1 MNVFASPPEDARR
14 ILENFDGIIRTNL
27 PLSSKQLLLLPR
39 NIKELSHCLTDER
52 SKRRLG
58 YMNDN
63 VMLSAY
69 AYYFLWWN
77 LFRLTSVFS
86 ALDENV
92 FSFLHDESVCLD
104 IGSGPLSVPLALY
117 LARPE
122 LRAVKLTWYCMDTSQ
137 NALAL
142 GENLLLS
149 CAARLQNAQHTQSAE
164 SVEGADNTQSAESM
178 KDADGFCWR
187 IVRVKGEIGTPIK
200 QKASFITCANMFNEL
215 YWNTSQPL
223 EAEAKKYAARLF
235 SYGAQKPD
243 GKSECAFFVAEPGI
257 PRASRFISLLRAA
270 MLRKNM
276 SCVSPCP
283 HENECPMDG
292 KKGGKWCHFILD
304 TETAPFALKKLSE
317 KAGLAKERAAISFIF
332 TRPEALSR
340 NPKAGHAEKRG
351 ADGKTA
357 AADKIPYRIRIC
369 SDPIA
374 LPEHKTGRY
383 ACAPWGL
390 TLVIEKNVR
399 EKPLASGDL
408 AEAPLKAADIQSL
421 SIDYKSGAKIVRL

>member
-63 VMLSAY
+63 IVLSSY

-149 CAARLQNAQHTQSAE
+149 CAARLQNTQSA
-164 SVEGADNTQSAESM
+164 DNAE
-178 KDADGFCWR
+178 DADGFCWR

-257 PRASRFISLLRAA
+257 PRAARFISLLRAA

-276 SCVSPCP
+276 SCTSPCP
-283 HENECPMDG
+283 HANECPMDG
-292 KKGGKWCHFILD
+292 KKGGKWCHFILN
-304 TETAPFALKKLSE
+304 TETAPAALKKLSE

-332 TRPEALSR
+332 TRPEALSP
-340 NPKAGHAEKRG
+340 NPKAEHAEKRET
-351 ADGKTA
+351 DGNPA
-357 AADKIPYRIRIC
+357 AAAKTSYRIRIC

-390 TLVIEKNVR
+390 TLVIEKNAR
-399 EKPLASGDL
+399 EKRLASGDL
-408 AEAPLKAADIQSL
+408 TEAPLKAADIQNL
-421 SIDYKSGAKIVRL
+421 SIDRKSGAKIVSV

>member
-63 VMLSAY
+63 IVLSSY

-149 CAARLQNAQHTQSAE
+149 CAARLQTAQHAQSAE
-164 SVEGADNTQSAESM
+164 SVE
-178 KDADGFCWR
+178 DAAGFCWR
-187 IVRVKGEIGTPIK
+187 IVRVKGEIGTQIK

-257 PRASRFISLLRAA
+257 PRAARFISLLRAA

-292 KKGGKWCHFILD
+292 KKGGKWCHFILN
-304 TETAPFALKKLSE
+304 TKTAPFALKKLSE

-340 NPKAGHAEKRG
+340 NPKAEHAEKRG

-357 AADKIPYRIRIC
+357 AADKIPYRMRIC

-399 EKPLASGDL
+399 EKPLTSGDL
-408 AEAPLKAADIQSL
+408 TEAPLKAADIQSL
-421 SIDYKSGAKIVRL
+421 SIDHKSGAKIVRL

>member
-149 CAARLQNAQHTQSAE
+149 CAARLQNAQS
-164 SVEGADNTQSAESM
+164 ADNTE
-178 KDADGFCWR
+178 DADGFCWR

-257 PRASRFISLLRAA
+257 PRAARFISLLRAT

-283 HENECPMDG
+283 HANECPMDG
-292 KKGGKWCHFILD
+292 KKGGKWCHFILN
-304 TETAPFALKKLSE
+304 TETAPAALKKLSE

-340 NPKAGHAEKRG
+340 NPKAEHAEKRET
-351 ADGKTA
+351 DGKTA
-357 AADKIPYRIRIC
+357 AAAKTPYRIRIC

-390 TLVIEKNVR
+390 TLVIEKNAR

-408 AEAPLKAADIQSL
+408 TEAPLKAADIQSL
-421 SIDYKSGAKIVRL
+421 SIDRKSGAKIVSV

>member
-63 VMLSAY
+63 IVLSSY

-149 CAARLQNAQHTQSAE
+149 CAARLQNTQCAE
-164 SVEGADNTQSAESM
+164 SVE
-178 KDADGFCWR
+178 DADGFCWR

-257 PRASRFISLLRAA
+257 PRAARFISLLRAA

-292 KKGGKWCHFILD
+292 KKGGKWCHFILN
-304 TETAPFALKKLSE
+304 TETAPAALKKLSE

-340 NPKAGHAEKRG
+340 NPKAEHAEKRET
-351 ADGKTA
+351 DGNPA
-357 AADKIPYRIRIC
+357 AAAKTPYRIRIC

-374 LPEHKTGRY
+374 LPEHKTGLY
-383 ACAPWGL
+383 ACASWGL
-390 TLVIEKNVR
+390 TLVIEKNAR
-399 EKPLASGDL
+399 KKRLASGDL
-408 AEAPLKAADIQSL
+408 TEAPLKAADIQNL
-421 SIDYKSGAKIVRL
+421 SIDRKSSAKIVSV

>member
-1 MNVFASPPEDARR
+1 
-14 ILENFDGIIRTNL
+14 
-27 PLSSKQLLLLPR
+27 
-39 NIKELSHCLTDER
+39 
-52 SKRRLG
+52 
-58 YMNDN
+58 MNDN
-63 VMLSAY
+63 IVLSSY

-149 CAARLQNAQHTQSAE
+149 CAARLQNAQS
-164 SVEGADNTQSAESM
+164 ADNAEG
-178 KDADGFCWR
+178 ADGFCWR

-257 PRASRFISLLRAA
+257 PRAARFISLLRAA

-340 NPKAGHAEKRG
+340 NPKAEHAEKRD

-357 AADKIPYRIRIC
+357 AADKIPYRMRIC

-390 TLVIEKNVR
+390 TLVIEKNAR
-399 EKPLASGDL
+399 EKRLASGDL
-408 AEAPLKAADIQSL
+408 TEAPLKAADIQNL
-421 SIDYKSGAKIVRL
+421 SIDRKSGAKIVSV

>member
-63 VMLSAY
+63 IVLSSY

-149 CAARLQNAQHTQSAE
+149 CAARLQNAQS
-164 SVEGADNTQSAESM
+164 ADNAE
-178 KDADGFCWR
+178 DADGFCWR

-257 PRASRFISLLRAA
+257 PRAARFISLLRAA

-283 HENECPMDG
+283 HENECPMAG
-292 KKGGKWCHFILD
+292 KKGGKWCHFILN
-304 TETAPFALKKLSE
+304 TETAPAALKKLSE

-340 NPKAGHAEKRG
+340 NPKAEHAEKRET
-351 ADGKTA
+351 DGKTA
-357 AADKIPYRIRIC
+357 AAAKTPYRIRIC

-390 TLVIEKNVR
+390 TLVIEKNAR
-399 EKPLASGDL
+399 EKRLASGDL
-408 AEAPLKAADIQSL
+408 TEAPLKAADIQSL
-421 SIDYKSGAKIVRL
+421 SIDRKSGAKIITVS

>member
-63 VMLSAY
+63 IVLSSY

-149 CAARLQNAQHTQSAE
+149 CAARLQNAQSAE
-164 SVEGADNTQSAESM
+164 SVE
-178 KDADGFCWR
+178 DADGFCWR

-257 PRASRFISLLRAA
+257 PRAARFISLLRAA

-276 SCVSPCP
+276 SCTSPCP

-292 KKGGKWCHFILD
+292 KKGGKWCHFILN
-304 TETAPFALKKLSE
+304 TETAPAALKKLSE
-317 KAGLAKERAAISFIF
+317 KAGLTKERAVISFIF
-332 TRPEALSR
+332 TRPEAHTR
-340 NPKAGHAEKRG
+340 NPKAVHAEKRG
-351 ADGKTA
+351 TDGKTA
-357 AADKIPYRIRIC
+357 AAAKTIYRMRIC

-390 TLVIEKNVR
+390 TLVIEKNAR
-399 EKPLASGDL
+399 EKRLASGDL
-408 AEAPLKAADIQSL
+408 TEAPLKAADIQNL
-421 SIDYKSGAKIVRL
+421 SIDRKSGAKIVSV

>member
-63 VMLSAY
+63 IVLSSY

-149 CAARLQNAQHTQSAE
+149 CAARLQNTQCAE
-164 SVEGADNTQSAESM
+164 SVE
-178 KDADGFCWR
+178 DADGFCWR

-223 EAEAKKYAARLF
+223 EAEAKKYTARLF

-257 PRASRFISLLRAA
+257 PRAARFISLLRAA

-292 KKGGKWCHFILD
+292 KKGGKWCHFILN
-304 TETAPFALKKLSE
+304 TETAPAALKKLSE

-340 NPKAGHAEKRG
+340 NPKAEHAEKRET
-351 ADGKTA
+351 DGNPA
-357 AADKIPYRIRIC
+357 AAAKTPYRIRIC

-374 LPEHKTGRY
+374 LPGRKTGRY

-390 TLVIEKNVR
+390 TLVIEKNAR
-399 EKPLASGDL
+399 EKRLASGDL
-408 AEAPLKAADIQSL
+408 TEAPLKAADIQNL
-421 SIDYKSGAKIVRL
+421 SIDRKSGAKIVSV

>member
-63 VMLSAY
+63 IVLSSY

-149 CAARLQNAQHTQSAE
+149 CAARLQNAQHTQSAQDA
-164 SVEGADNTQSAESM
+164 EG
-178 KDADGFCWR
+178 ADGFCWR

-257 PRASRFISLLRAA
+257 PRAARFISLLRAA

-283 HENECPMDG
+283 HENECPMN
-292 KKGGKWCHFILD
+292 KPSCSKWCHFVLN
-304 TETAPFALKKLSE
+304 TKTAPQALQRLSDKALLPKDRASLSFVFASSVTPAPCTAADSVVQRAE
-317 KAGLAKERAAISFIF
+317 TDAARRRAAHTASAA
-332 TRPEALSR
+332 PALMR
-340 NPKAGHAEKRG
+340 V
-351 ADGKTA
+351 
-357 AADKIPYRIRIC
+357 C
-369 SDPIA
+369 SDTIA
-374 LPEHKTGRY
+374 LPKKKAGCY

-390 TLVIEKNVR
+390 TLLAQKDLSETSNKNIR
-399 EKPLASGDL
+399 SLKSGDSVPVKICVQDVKNM
-408 AEAPLKAADIQSL
+408 AKDR
-421 SIDYKSGAKIVRL
+421 KSGAKIYLV

>member
-1 MNVFASPPEDARR
+1 MNVFSLPPEDARR
-14 ILENFDGIIRTNL
+14 ILDNFDDIIRTNL

-63 VMLSAY
+63 IVLSSY

-77 LFRLTSVFS
+77 LFRLTSIFS

-149 CAARLQNAQHTQSAE
+149 CAARLQNAQS
-164 SVEGADNTQSAESM
+164 ADNAE
-178 KDADGFCWR
+178 DADGFCWR

-257 PRASRFISLLRAA
+257 PRAARFISLLRAA

-292 KKGGKWCHFILD
+292 KKGGKWCHFILN

-340 NPKAGHAEKRG
+340 NPKAEHAEKRET
-351 ADGKTA
+351 DGNPA
-357 AADKIPYRIRIC
+357 AAAKMPYRIRIC

-374 LPEHKTGRY
+374 LPGRKMGRY
-383 ACAPWGL
+383 ACAPWGI
-390 TLVIEKNVR
+390 TLVIEKNAR
-399 EKPLASGDL
+399 EKRLASGDL
-408 AEAPLKAADIQSL
+408 TEAPLKAADIQNL
-421 SIDYKSGAKIVRL
+421 SIDRKSGAKIVSV

>member
-86 ALDENV
+86 ALDGNV

-149 CAARLQNAQHTQSAE
+149 CAARLQNAQSVRRAHSAQSTE
-164 SVEGADNTQSAESM
+164 SVEN
-178 KDADGFCWR
+178 ADGFCWR

-257 PRASRFISLLRAA
+257 PRASRFIGLLRAA

-292 KKGGKWCHFILD
+292 KKGGKWCHFILN
-304 TETAPFALKKLSE
+304 TETAPVALKKLSE

-332 TRPEALSR
+332 TRPEAFSR
-340 NPKAGHAEKRG
+340 NLKAEHAEKRG
-351 ADGKTA
+351 TNGKTA
-357 AADKIPYRIRIC
+357 AADKTPYRMRIC
-369 SDPIA
+369 SDPIT
-374 LPEHKTGRY
+374 LPGRKTGRY

-390 TLVIEKNVR
+390 TLVIEKNAR
-399 EKPLASGDL
+399 EKRLASGNL
-408 AEAPLKAADIQSL
+408 IEVPLKAADIQNL
-421 SIDYKSGAKIVRL
+421 SIDRKSGAKIVSV

>member
-1 MNVFASPPEDARR
+1 MNVFARAPEDACRV
-14 ILENFDGIIRTNL
+14 LENFDDIIRTNL

-39 NIKELSHCLTDER
+39 NIRELSHRLTDER

-69 AYYFLWWN
+69 AYYFLRWN
-77 LFRLTSVFS
+77 LFRLTSVFA

-149 CAARLQNAQHTQSAE
+149 CAARLQDPQNA
-164 SVEGADNTQSAESM
+164 EGLL
-178 KDADGFCWR
+178 WR

-200 QKASFITCANMFNEL
+200 HKASFITCANMFNEL

-257 PRASRFISLLRAA
+257 PRAARFISLLRAA

-292 KKGGKWCHFILD
+292 KKGGKWCHFILN

-340 NPKAGHAEKRG
+340 NPKAEHAEKRET
-351 ADGKTA
+351 DGKTA
-357 AADKIPYRIRIC
+357 AAAKTPYRIRIC

-390 TLVIEKNVR
+390 TLVIEKNAR
-399 EKPLASGDL
+399 EKRLASGDL
-408 AEAPLKAADIQSL
+408 TEAPLKAADIQNL
-421 SIDYKSGAKIVRL
+421 SIDRKSGVKIVSV

>member
-1 MNVFASPPEDARR
+1 MNVFSLPPEDARR
-14 ILENFDGIIRTNL
+14 ILDNFDDIIRTNL

-63 VMLSAY
+63 IVLSSY

-149 CAARLQNAQHTQSAE
+149 CAARLQNAQS
-164 SVEGADNTQSAESM
+164 ADNTE
-178 KDADGFCWR
+178 DADGFCWR

-257 PRASRFISLLRAA
+257 PRAARFISLLRAA

-283 HENECPMDG
+283 HANECPMDG
-292 KKGGKWCHFILD
+292 KKGGKWCHFILN
-304 TETAPFALKKLSE
+304 TETAPAALKKLSE

-332 TRPEALSR
+332 TRPEALSP
-340 NPKAGHAEKRG
+340 NPKAEHAEKRET
-351 ADGKTA
+351 DGNPA
-357 AADKIPYRIRIC
+357 AAAKTSYRIRIC

-390 TLVIEKNVR
+390 TLVIEKNAR

-408 AEAPLKAADIQSL
+408 TEAPLKAADIQNL
-421 SIDYKSGAKIVRL
+421 SIDRKSGAKIVSV

>member
-14 ILENFDGIIRTNL
+14 ILDNFDGIIRTNL

-63 VMLSAY
+63 IVLSSY

-149 CAARLQNAQHTQSAE
+149 CATRLQNAQS
-164 SVEGADNTQSAESM
+164 ADNAE
-178 KDADGFCWR
+178 DADGFCWR

-257 PRASRFISLLRAA
+257 PRAARFISLLRAA

-276 SCVSPCP
+276 SCTSPCP

-292 KKGGKWCHFILD
+292 KKGGKWCHFILN
-304 TETAPFALKKLSE
+304 TETAPAALKKLSE

-340 NPKAGHAEKRG
+340 NPKAEHAEKRET
-351 ADGKTA
+351 DGKTA
-357 AADKIPYRIRIC
+357 AAAKTPYRIRIC

-374 LPEHKTGRY
+374 LPGRKTGRY

-390 TLVIEKNVR
+390 TLVIEKNAR
-399 EKPLASGDL
+399 EKKKRLASGDL
-408 AEAPLKAADIQSL
+408 TEAPLKAADIQNL
-421 SIDYKSGAKIVRL
+421 SIDRKSGAKIVSV

>member
-14 ILENFDGIIRTNL
+14 ILDNFDGIIRTNL

-63 VMLSAY
+63 IMLSAY

-149 CAARLQNAQHTQSAE
+149 CAARLQNAQS
-164 SVEGADNTQSAESM
+164 ADNAE
-178 KDADGFCWR
+178 DADGFCWR

-257 PRASRFISLLRAA
+257 PRAARFISLLRAA

-276 SCVSPCP
+276 SCTSPCP

-292 KKGGKWCHFILD
+292 KKGGKWCHFILN
-304 TETAPFALKKLSE
+304 TETAPAALKKLSE

-332 TRPEALSR
+332 TRPEALSP
-340 NPKAGHAEKRG
+340 NPKAEHAEKRET
-351 ADGKTA
+351 DGNPA
-357 AADKIPYRIRIC
+357 AAAKTSYRIRIC

-390 TLVIEKNVR
+390 TLVIEKNAR
-399 EKPLASGDL
+399 EKRLASGDL
-408 AEAPLKAADIQSL
+408 TEAPLKAADIQNL
-421 SIDYKSGAKIVRL
+421 SIDRKSGAKIVSV

>member
-14 ILENFDGIIRTNL
+14 ILDNFDDIIRTNL

-86 ALDENV
+86 ALDGNV

-149 CAARLQNAQHTQSAE
+149 CAARLQNTQHAQSVRRAHSAQSTE
-164 SVEGADNTQSAESM
+164 SVEN
-178 KDADGFCWR
+178 ADGFCWR

-257 PRASRFISLLRAA
+257 PRAARFISLLRAA

-283 HENECPMDG
+283 HENECSMDG

-332 TRPEALSR
+332 TRPEAFSR
-340 NPKAGHAEKRG
+340 NLKAEHAEKRET
-351 ADGKTA
+351 DGKTA
-357 AADKIPYRIRIC
+357 AAAKTPYRIRIC

-374 LPEHKTGRY
+374 LPGRKTGRY

-390 TLVIEKNVR
+390 TLVIEKNAR
-399 EKPLASGDL
+399 EKRLASGDL
-408 AEAPLKAADIQSL
+408 TEAPLKAADIQNL
-421 SIDYKSGAKIVRL
+421 SIDRKSGAKIVSV

>member
-14 ILENFDGIIRTNL
+14 ILDNFDGIIRTNL

-63 VMLSAY
+63 IVLSSY

-149 CAARLQNAQHTQSAE
+149 C
-164 SVEGADNTQSAESM
+164 V
-178 KDADGFCWR
+178 
-187 IVRVKGEIGTPIK
+187 IEIG
-200 QKASFITCANMFNEL
+200 
-215 YWNTSQPL
+215 
-223 EAEAKKYAARLF
+223 
-235 SYGAQKPD
+235 
-243 GKSECAFFVAEPGI
+243 
-257 PRASRFISLLRAA
+257 RASCR
-270 MLRKNM
+270 
-276 SCVSPCP
+276 
-283 HENECPMDG
+283 
-292 KKGGKWCHFILD
+292 
-304 TETAPFALKKLSE
+304 
-317 KAGLAKERAAISFIF
+317 ER
-332 TRPEALSR
+332 
-340 NPKAGHAEKRG
+340 
-351 ADGKTA
+351 
-357 AADKIPYRIRIC
+357 
-369 SDPIA
+369 
-374 LPEHKTGRY
+374 
-383 ACAPWGL
+383 
-390 TLVIEKNVR
+390 V
-399 EKPLASGDL
+399 
-408 AEAPLKAADIQSL
+408 
-421 SIDYKSGAKIVRL
+421 

>member
-149 CAARLQNAQHTQSAE
+149 CAARLQTAQHAQSAE
-164 SVEGADNTQSAESM
+164 SVE
-178 KDADGFCWR
+178 DADGFCWR
-187 IVRVKGEIGTPIK
+187 IVRVKGKIGTPIK

-257 PRASRFISLLRAA
+257 PRASRFIGLLRAA

-332 TRPEALSR
+332 TRPEALSC
-340 NPKAGHAEKRG
+340 NPKAEHAEKRETE
-351 ADGKTA
+351 GKTA
-357 AADKIPYRIRIC
+357 AAAKTPYRIRIC

-399 EKPLASGDL
+399 EKRLASGDL
-408 AEAPLKAADIQSL
+408 TEAPLKAADIQSL

>member
-14 ILENFDGIIRTNL
+14 ILDNFDGIIRTNL

-149 CAARLQNAQHTQSAE
+149 CAARLQNAQS
-164 SVEGADNTQSAESM
+164 ADNTE
-178 KDADGFCWR
+178 DADGFCWR

-257 PRASRFISLLRAA
+257 PRAARFISLLRAT

-283 HENECPMDG
+283 HANECPMDG
-292 KKGGKWCHFILD
+292 KKGGKWCHFILN
-304 TETAPFALKKLSE
+304 TETAPAALKKLSE

-340 NPKAGHAEKRG
+340 NPKAEHAEKRET
-351 ADGKTA
+351 DGKTA
-357 AADKIPYRIRIC
+357 AAAKTPYRIRIC

-390 TLVIEKNVR
+390 TLVIEKNAR

-408 AEAPLKAADIQSL
+408 TEAPLKAADIQSL
-421 SIDYKSGAKIVRL
+421 SIDRKSGAKIVSV

>member
-149 CAARLQNAQHTQSAE
+149 CAARLQNAQS
-164 SVEGADNTQSAESM
+164 ADNTE
-178 KDADGFCWR
+178 DADGFCWR

-257 PRASRFISLLRAA
+257 PRAARFISLLRAA

-283 HENECPMDG
+283 HANECPMDG
-292 KKGGKWCHFILD
+292 KKGGKWCHFILN
-304 TETAPFALKKLSE
+304 TETAPAALKKLSE

-340 NPKAGHAEKRG
+340 NPKAEHAEKRET
-351 ADGKTA
+351 DGKTA
-357 AADKIPYRIRIC
+357 AAAKTPYRIRIC

-390 TLVIEKNVR
+390 TLVIEKNAR

-408 AEAPLKAADIQSL
+408 TEAPLKAADIQSL
-421 SIDYKSGAKIVRL
+421 SIDRKSGAKIVSV

>member
-14 ILENFDGIIRTNL
+14 ILDNFDGIIRTNL

-39 NIKELSHCLTDER
+39 NIRELSHRLTDER

-69 AYYFLWWN
+69 AYYFLRWN
-77 LFRLTSVFS
+77 LFRLTSVFA

-104 IGSGPLSVPLALY
+104 IGSGPLTVPLALY
-117 LARPE
+117 LARPQ
-122 LRAVKLTWYCMDTSQ
+122 LRRLKLTWYCMDTSQ

-149 CAARLQNAQHTQSAE
+149 CAARLQNAQS
-164 SVEGADNTQSAESM
+164 ADNAE
-178 KDADGFCWR
+178 DADGFCWR

-292 KKGGKWCHFILD
+292 KKGGKWCHFILN
-304 TETAPFALKKLSE
+304 TETAPAALKKLSE

-340 NPKAGHAEKRG
+340 NPKAEHAEKRET
-351 ADGKTA
+351 DGKTA
-357 AADKIPYRIRIC
+357 AAAKTSYRIRIC

-390 TLVIEKNVR
+390 TLVIEKNAR

-408 AEAPLKAADIQSL
+408 TEAPLKAADIQNL
-421 SIDYKSGAKIVRL
+421 SIDRKSGAKIYRM

>member
-14 ILENFDGIIRTNL
+14 ILDNFDDIIRTNF

-52 SKRRLG
+52 SKRKLG
-58 YMNDN
+58 YMNDS

-69 AYYFLWWN
+69 VYYFLWWN

-86 ALDENV
+86 ALDGNV

-149 CAARLQNAQHTQSAE
+149 CAARLQNAQSADNAEDADNTQCAE
-164 SVEGADNTQSAESM
+164 SVE
-178 KDADGFCWR
+178 DADGFCWR
-187 IVRVKGEIGTPIK
+187 IVRVKGEIGTQIK

-257 PRASRFISLLRAA
+257 PRAARFISLLRAA

-292 KKGGKWCHFILD
+292 KKGGKWCHFILN
-304 TETAPFALKKLSE
+304 TETAPAALKKLSE

-340 NPKAGHAEKRG
+340 NPKAEHAEKRET
-351 ADGKTA
+351 DGKT
-357 AADKIPYRIRIC
+357 PYRIRIC

-399 EKPLASGDL
+399 EKRLASGDL
-408 AEAPLKAADIQSL
+408 AEAPLKATDIQNL
-421 SIDYKSGAKIVRL
+421 SIDRKSGAKIVTL

>member
-86 ALDENV
+86 ALDGNV

-149 CAARLQNAQHTQSAE
+149 CATRLQNAQS
-164 SVEGADNTQSAESM
+164 ADNAE
-178 KDADGFCWR
+178 DADGFCWR

-257 PRASRFISLLRAA
+257 PRAARFISLLRAA

-276 SCVSPCP
+276 SCTSPCP

-292 KKGGKWCHFILD
+292 KKGGKWCHFILN
-304 TETAPFALKKLSE
+304 TETAPAALKKLSE

-340 NPKAGHAEKRG
+340 NPKAEHAEKRET
-351 ADGKTA
+351 DGKTA
-357 AADKIPYRIRIC
+357 AAAKTPYRIRIC

-374 LPEHKTGRY
+374 LPGRKTGRY

-390 TLVIEKNVR
+390 TLVIEKNAR
-399 EKPLASGDL
+399 EKKKRLASGDL
-408 AEAPLKAADIQSL
+408 TEAPLKAADIQNL
-421 SIDYKSGAKIVRL
+421 SIDRKSGAKIVSV

>member
-14 ILENFDGIIRTNL
+14 ILDNFDGIIRTNL

-63 VMLSAY
+63 IVLSSY

-86 ALDENV
+86 ALDGNV

-104 IGSGPLSVPLALY
+104 IGSGPLSAPLALY

-149 CAARLQNAQHTQSAE
+149 CAARLQNTQHAQSAE
-164 SVEGADNTQSAESM
+164 SVEN
-178 KDADGFCWR
+178 ADGFCWR

-257 PRASRFISLLRAA
+257 PRAARFISLLRAA

-276 SCVSPCP
+276 SCTSPCP

-292 KKGGKWCHFILD
+292 KKGGKWCHFILN
-304 TETAPFALKKLSE
+304 TETAPAALKKLSE

-340 NPKAGHAEKRG
+340 NPKAEHAEKRET
-351 ADGKTA
+351 DGKTA
-357 AADKIPYRIRIC
+357 AAAKTPYRIRIC

-374 LPEHKTGRY
+374 LPGRKTGRY

-390 TLVIEKNVR
+390 TLVIEKNAR
-399 EKPLASGDL
+399 EKKKRLASGDL
-408 AEAPLKAADIQSL
+408 TEAPLKAADIQNL
-421 SIDYKSGAKIVRL
+421 SIDRKSGAKIVSV

>member
-1 MNVFASPPEDARR
+1 MNVFASPPEDACR

-149 CAARLQNAQHTQSAE
+149 CAARLQNTQHAQSVRRAHSAQSTE
-164 SVEGADNTQSAESM
+164 SVE
-178 KDADGFCWR
+178 DADGFCWR

-292 KKGGKWCHFILD
+292 KKGGKWCHFILN
-304 TETAPFALKKLSE
+304 TETAPAALKKLSE

-332 TRPEALSR
+332 TRPEAFSR
-340 NPKAGHAEKRG
+340 NPKAEHAEKHET
-351 ADGKTA
+351 DGKTA
-357 AADKIPYRIRIC
+357 AAAKTPYRIRIC

-390 TLVIEKNVR
+390 TLVIEKNAR
-399 EKPLASGDL
+399 EKRLASGNL
-408 AEAPLKAADIQSL
+408 IEVPLKAADIQNL
-421 SIDYKSGAKIVRL
+421 STDRKSGAKIVRV

>member
-14 ILENFDGIIRTNL
+14 ILDNFDGIIRTNL

-63 VMLSAY
+63 IVLSSY

-149 CAARLQNAQHTQSAE
+149 CSARLQNAQS
-164 SVEGADNTQSAESM
+164 ADNTE
-178 KDADGFCWR
+178 DADGFCWR

-257 PRASRFISLLRAA
+257 PRAARFISLLRAT

-283 HENECPMDG
+283 HANECPMDG
-292 KKGGKWCHFILD
+292 KKGGKWCHFILN
-304 TETAPFALKKLSE
+304 TETAPAALKKLSE

-340 NPKAGHAEKRG
+340 NPKAEHAEKRET
-351 ADGKTA
+351 DGKTA
-357 AADKIPYRIRIC
+357 AAAKTPYRIRIC

-390 TLVIEKNVR
+390 TLVIEKNAR

-408 AEAPLKAADIQSL
+408 TEAPLKAADIQSL
-421 SIDYKSGAKIVRL
+421 SIDRKSGAKIVSV

>member
-1 MNVFASPPEDARR
+1 MNVFSLPPEDARR
-14 ILENFDGIIRTNL
+14 ILDNFDDIIRTNL

-63 VMLSAY
+63 IVLSSY

-149 CAARLQNAQHTQSAE
+149 CAARLQNAQS
-164 SVEGADNTQSAESM
+164 ADNAE
-178 KDADGFCWR
+178 DADGFCWR

-276 SCVSPCP
+276 SCTSPCP

-292 KKGGKWCHFILD
+292 KKGGKWCHFILN
-304 TETAPFALKKLSE
+304 TETAPAALKKLSE

-340 NPKAGHAEKRG
+340 NPKAVHAEKRG
-351 ADGKTA
+351 TDGKTA
-357 AADKIPYRIRIC
+357 AAAKTIYRMRIC

-390 TLVIEKNVR
+390 TLVIEKNAW
-399 EKPLASGDL
+399 EKRLASGDL
-408 AEAPLKAADIQSL
+408 TEAPLKEADIQNL
-421 SIDYKSGAKIVRL
+421 SVDRKSGAKIVSV

>member
-63 VMLSAY
+63 IVLSSY

-149 CAARLQNAQHTQSAE
+149 CAARLQNAQS
-164 SVEGADNTQSAESM
+164 ADNAE
-178 KDADGFCWR
+178 DADGFCWR

-257 PRASRFISLLRAA
+257 PRAARFISLLRAA

-292 KKGGKWCHFILD
+292 KKGGKWCHFILN
-304 TETAPFALKKLSE
+304 TETAPAALKKLSE

-340 NPKAGHAEKRG
+340 NPKAEHAEKRET
-351 ADGKTA
+351 DGNPA
-357 AADKIPYRIRIC
+357 AAAKMPYRIRIC

-374 LPEHKTGRY
+374 LPGRKTGRY

-390 TLVIEKNVR
+390 TLVIEKNAR
-399 EKPLASGDL
+399 EKRLASGDL
-408 AEAPLKAADIQSL
+408 TEAPLKAADIQNL
-421 SIDYKSGAKIVRL
+421 SIDRKSGAKIVSV

>member
-1 MNVFASPPEDARR
+1 MNIFASPPEDARR
-14 ILENFDGIIRTNL
+14 ILDNFDGIIRTNL

-63 VMLSAY
+63 IMLSAY

-149 CAARLQNAQHTQSAE
+149 CAARLQNAQS
-164 SVEGADNTQSAESM
+164 ADNAEG
-178 KDADGFCWR
+178 ADGFCWR

-257 PRASRFISLLRAA
+257 PRAARFISLLRAA

-276 SCVSPCP
+276 SCTSPCP

-292 KKGGKWCHFILD
+292 KKGGKWCHFILN
-304 TETAPFALKKLSE
+304 TETAPAALKKLSE

-332 TRPEALSR
+332 TRPEAHPR
-340 NPKAGHAEKRG
+340 NPKAVHAEKRG
-351 ADGKTA
+351 TDGKTA
-357 AADKIPYRIRIC
+357 AAAKTPYRIRIC

-374 LPEHKTGRY
+374 LPGRKTGRY

-390 TLVIEKNVR
+390 TLVIEKNAR
-399 EKPLASGDL
+399 EKRLASGDL
-408 AEAPLKAADIQSL
+408 TEAPLKAADIQNL
-421 SIDYKSGAKIVRL
+421 SIDRKSGAKIVSV

>member
-63 VMLSAY
+63 IVLSSY

-149 CAARLQNAQHTQSAE
+149 CAARLQNAQS
-164 SVEGADNTQSAESM
+164 ADNAE
-178 KDADGFCWR
+178 DADGFCWR

-257 PRASRFISLLRAA
+257 PRAARFISLLRAT

-283 HENECPMDG
+283 HANECPMDG
-292 KKGGKWCHFILD
+292 KKGGKWCHFILN
-304 TETAPFALKKLSE
+304 TETAPAALKKLSE

-340 NPKAGHAEKRG
+340 NPKAEHAEKRET
-351 ADGKTA
+351 DGKTA
-357 AADKIPYRIRIC
+357 AAAKTPYRIRIC

-390 TLVIEKNVR
+390 TLVIEKNAR

-408 AEAPLKAADIQSL
+408 TEAPLKAADIQSL
-421 SIDYKSGAKIVRL
+421 SIDRKSGAKIVSV

>member
-63 VMLSAY
+63 IVLSSY

-149 CAARLQNAQHTQSAE
+149 CAARLQNTQCAE
-164 SVEGADNTQSAESM
+164 SVE
-178 KDADGFCWR
+178 DADAFCWR

-223 EAEAKKYAARLF
+223 EAEAKKYTARLF

-257 PRASRFISLLRAA
+257 PRAARFISLLRAA

-283 HENECPMDG
+283 HENECPMNG
-292 KKGGKWCHFILD
+292 KKGGKWCHFILN
-304 TETAPFALKKLSE
+304 TETAPAALKKLSE

-340 NPKAGHAEKRG
+340 NPKAEHAEKRET
-351 ADGKTA
+351 DGNPA
-357 AADKIPYRIRIC
+357 AAAKTPYRIRIC

-374 LPEHKTGRY
+374 LPEHKTGLY
-383 ACAPWGL
+383 ACASWGL
-390 TLVIEKNVR
+390 TLVIEKNAR
-399 EKPLASGDL
+399 KKRLASGDL
-408 AEAPLKAADIQSL
+408 TEAPLKAADIQNL
-421 SIDYKSGAKIVRL
+421 SIDRKSGAKIVSV

>member
-92 FSFLHDESVCLD
+92 FSFLRDENVCLD

-149 CAARLQNAQHTQSAE
+149 CAARLQNAQS
-164 SVEGADNTQSAESM
+164 ADNAE
-178 KDADGFCWR
+178 DADGFCWR

-257 PRASRFISLLRAA
+257 PRAARFISLLRAA

-292 KKGGKWCHFILD
+292 KKGGKWCHFILN
-304 TETAPFALKKLSE
+304 TETAPAALKKLSE

-332 TRPEALSR
+332 TRPEALSP
-340 NPKAGHAEKRG
+340 NPKAEHAEKRET
-351 ADGKTA
+351 DGKTA
-357 AADKIPYRIRIC
+357 AAAKTPYRIRIC

-390 TLVIEKNVR
+390 TLVIEKNAR

-408 AEAPLKAADIQSL
+408 TEAPLKAADIQSL
-421 SIDYKSGAKIVRL
+421 SIDRKSGAKIITVS

>member
-149 CAARLQNAQHTQSAE
+149 CAARLQNAQHAQSAE
-164 SVEGADNTQSAESM
+164 SVE
-178 KDADGFCWR
+178 DAAGFCWR
-187 IVRVKGEIGTPIK
+187 IVRVKGEIGTQIK

-340 NPKAGHAEKRG
+340 NPKAEHAEKRD

-357 AADKIPYRIRIC
+357 AADKIPYRMRIC

-399 EKPLASGDL
+399 EKRLASGDL
-408 AEAPLKAADIQSL
+408 TEAPLKAADIQSL

>member
-63 VMLSAY
+63 IVLSSY

-149 CAARLQNAQHTQSAE
+149 CAARLQNAQSVHSPQS
-164 SVEGADNTQSAESM
+164 ADNTE
-178 KDADGFCWR
+178 DADGFCWR

-200 QKASFITCANMFNEL
+200 QKALFITCANMFNEL

-223 EAEAKKYAARLF
+223 EAEAKKYAAQLF

-257 PRASRFISLLRAA
+257 PRAARFISLLRAA

-292 KKGGKWCHFILD
+292 KKGGKWCHFILN
-304 TETAPFALKKLSE
+304 TETAPAALKKLSE

-332 TRPEALSR
+332 TRPEAHPR
-340 NPKAGHAEKRG
+340 NPKAVHAEKRG
-351 ADGKTA
+351 TDGKTA
-357 AADKIPYRIRIC
+357 AAAKTPYRIRIC

-374 LPEHKTGRY
+374 LPGRKTGRY

-390 TLVIEKNVR
+390 TLVIEKNAR
-399 EKPLASGDL
+399 EKRLASGDL
-408 AEAPLKAADIQSL
+408 TEAPLKAADIQNL
-421 SIDYKSGAKIVRL
+421 SIDRKSGAKIVSV

>member
-14 ILENFDGIIRTNL
+14 ILDNFDGIIRTNL

-149 CAARLQNAQHTQSAE
+149 CAARLQNAQS
-164 SVEGADNTQSAESM
+164 ADNTE
-178 KDADGFCWR
+178 DADGFCWR

-257 PRASRFISLLRAA
+257 PRAARFISLLRAT

-283 HENECPMDG
+283 HANECPMDG
-292 KKGGKWCHFILD
+292 KKGGKWCHFILN
-304 TETAPFALKKLSE
+304 TETAPAALKKLSE

-340 NPKAGHAEKRG
+340 NPKAEHAEKRET
-351 ADGKTA
+351 DGNPA
-357 AADKIPYRIRIC
+357 AAAKMPYRIRIC

-374 LPEHKTGRY
+374 LPGRKTGRY
-383 ACAPWGL
+383 ACAPWGI
-390 TLVIEKNVR
+390 TLVIEKNAR
-399 EKPLASGDL
+399 EKRLASGDL
-408 AEAPLKAADIQSL
+408 TEAPLKAADIQNL
-421 SIDYKSGAKIVRL
+421 SIDRKSGAKIVSV

>member
-1 MNVFASPPEDARR
+1 MNVFSLPPEDARR
-14 ILENFDGIIRTNL
+14 ILDNFDDIIRTNL

-63 VMLSAY
+63 IVLSSY

-149 CAARLQNAQHTQSAE
+149 CAARLQNAQS
-164 SVEGADNTQSAESM
+164 ADNTE
-178 KDADGFCWR
+178 DADGFCWR

-257 PRASRFISLLRAA
+257 PRAARFISLLRAT

-283 HENECPMDG
+283 HANECPMDG
-292 KKGGKWCHFILD
+292 KKGGKWCHFILN
-304 TETAPFALKKLSE
+304 TETAPAALKKLSE

-340 NPKAGHAEKRG
+340 NPKAEHAEKRET
-351 ADGKTA
+351 DGKTA
-357 AADKIPYRIRIC
+357 AAAKTPYRIRIC

-390 TLVIEKNVR
+390 TLVIEKNAR

-408 AEAPLKAADIQSL
+408 TEAPLKAADIQSL
-421 SIDYKSGAKIVRL
+421 SIDRKSGAKIVSV